1 VFHSAVSHIGEK
13 SYSTLEFF
21 SSWFLNR
28 SHFDSDLCFE
38 KQGKSQIN
46 FVETFFAYQSMGFL
60 PVNKIEKK
68 IIFIIK

>member
-1 VFHSAVSHIGEK
+1 
-13 SYSTLEFF
+13 
-21 SSWFLNR
+21 LNR

-68 IIFIIK
+68 IIFIIKYKEIE